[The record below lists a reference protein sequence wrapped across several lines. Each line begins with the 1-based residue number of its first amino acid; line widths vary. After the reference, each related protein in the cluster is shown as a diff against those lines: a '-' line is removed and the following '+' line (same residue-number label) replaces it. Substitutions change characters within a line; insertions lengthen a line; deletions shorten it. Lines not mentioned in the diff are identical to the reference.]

1 MNKISP
7 FGIVKPG
14 RELEDLPAFL
24 TFSQKQR
31 TWHMRGVKE
40 LGRPF
45 LTPYAAKFLEP
56 LAQEGASQNA

>member
-1 MNKISP
+1 MIVELNVNKILP
-7 FGIVKPG
+7 FDVVKSK
-14 RELEDLPAFL
+14 RELENLRWFL

-45 LTPYAAKFLEP
+45 LTLMP
-56 LAQEGASQNA
+56 QNF